1 MRLLIYGV
9 GGVGGVL
16 GAHLQRA
23 DFDISYVARGE
34 RFKFLQSKGLI
45 VDSSLED
52 FRQEK

>member
-23 DFDISYVARGE
+23 DFDISYVARGKDLN
-34 RFKFLQSKGLI
+34 FYNQK
-45 VDSSLED
+45 D
-52 FRQEK
+52 